1 MLELLA
7 QSSFSGIL
15 AGAYYALIALGLA
28 LVFGTMRVIN
38 LAHGELV
45 LLAGYVAYAA
55 ESKLRLDPLAA
66 LPLAVVV
73 VGLTSVAVYGLINGI
88 KKDRELNSLILTFGI
103 GVILTNAVLMIWSAD
118 IHSTAA
124 PWYHD
129 ATILADT
136 LFAMQAELLFGVAGI
151 ATVAAVWW
159 WLEKTWYGRALRA
172 VASNRDAAKLMGIN
186 PQLTEILSFA
196 VAGVLASVAG
206 IAIYTGKIIQPSLGH
221 HLTVKAFIITVLAGM
236 GSVPGVLLGAVLL
249 GIVESL
255 TVTVASSA
263 LQELAGMVLFLVVL
277 LVMPSGLFGRARRR
291 G

>member
-1 MLELLA
+1 MLELTL
-7 QSSFSGIL
+7 QSLFSGVL
-15 AGAYYALIALGLA
+15 SGAYYALIALGLA

-45 LLAGYVAYAA
+45 LLGAYISYTA
-55 ESKLRLDPLAA
+55 EEKLGLDPLAS
-66 LPLAVVV
+66 LPLALAVVV
-73 VGLTSVAVYGLINGI
+73 GTAILVYYLVSLI

-118 IHSTAA
+118 IHSATT

-129 ATILADT
+129 ATILFDT
-136 LFAMQAELLFGVAGI
+136 LFAMQAELVFAGFGI
-151 ATVAAVWW
+151 ALVGAVWW
-159 WLEKTWYGRALRA
+159 WLEKSWYGRALRA
-172 VASNRDAAKLMGIN
+172 VASNRDAAKLMGVN

-196 VAGVLASVAG
+196 VSGVLATVAG
-206 IAIYTGKIIQPSLGH
+206 IAIYTAKVIQPAMGH

-255 TVTVASSA
+255 TVTMASSA

-277 LVMPSGLFGRARRR
+277 LLMPSGLFGRAKRR